1 VRVLVIEDS
10 RQLADLLAEG
20 LRDDGF
26 AVDIA
31 YDGIAAAD
39 KIQVNTYDVVVLD
52 RDLPGIHGD
61 ILCRM
66 ITGSEDP
73 AMVLMLTAAGSPEDR
88 VSGLGL
94 GADDYLPKPFHYPEL
109 VLRIHAL
116 ARRRHAIRAPV
127 LRAAGIELDSLNRT
141 VTRNGTRLSLSVKE
155 FALLQAL
162 MRASP
167 AVLSAEDLL
176 EQVWDEHA
184 DPFTSTV
191 VVTMSRLRRKLG
203 PPTVI
208 HNTPGIGYR
217 ITDPPDQ
224 TG

>member
-1 VRVLVIEDS
+1 VILGALLHFAAATAVL
-10 RQLADLLAEG
+10 A
-20 LRDDGF
+20 
-26 AVDIA
+26 AVHRYTLTSPYDIA
-31 YDGIAAAD
+31 RYHHSGAPDVAGYVIA
-39 KIQVNTYDVVVLD
+39 
-52 RDLPGIHGD
+52 
-61 ILCRM
+61 
-66 ITGSEDP
+66 E
-73 AMVLMLTAAGSPEDR
+73 
-88 VSGLGL
+88 
-94 GADDYLPKPFHYPEL
+94 
-109 VLRIHAL
+109 AL
-116 ARRRHAIRAPV
+116 
-127 LRAAGIELDSLNRT
+127 AGIELDSLNRT

-203 PPTVI
+203 PPPVI